1 MKKKVLRLGLV
12 GCGAMGGVIAR
23 HVLKCWS
30 GRAQWIGFYDAS
42 SGAAQGLAKACGK
55 KIPFMELKTM
65 LMRAD
70 WIIEA
75 ASPKAV
81 PGLLRASMHARKNI
95 LIMSTAG
102 LLGHEALL
110 ASARKAGIR
119 VVLPSGAIAGVD
131 AVKAA
136 ALGGIQSAS
145 LITVKPPKGLA
156 GAPYLIQHRV
166 DVNALTQRTV
176 VFEGNARE
184 AAKGF
189 PTNVNVAATLAL
201 ASGCG
206 ADKTRVTVVADPAAT
221 RNTHELHITGAS
233 GSIRCEV
240 QNVPSPENPKT
251 SALAVLSACAAI
263 DELFTGVRVGT

>member
-1 MKKKVLRLGLV
+1 MKKKIMRLGLV

-23 HVLKCWS
+23 HVLKRWA
-30 GRAQWIGFYDAS
+30 RQAEWTGFYDAS
-42 SGAAQGLAKACGK
+42 SGAAQALAKACGK

-65 LMRAD
+65 LRRAD
-70 WIIEA
+70 CIIEA
-75 ASPKAV
+75 ASPQIV
-81 PGLLRASMHARKNI
+81 PELLRACMHARTDA

-102 LLGHEALL
+102 LLEHARLLEA
-110 ASARKAGIR
+110 ARKAGIR

-131 AVKAA
+131 AIKAA

-145 LITVKPPKGLA
+145 LTTVKPPKGLA
-156 GAPYLIQHRV
+156 GAPYLIEHRV

-176 VFEGNARE
+176 VFEGSARE

-221 RNTHELHITGAS
+221 RNTHELHVVGTS

-240 QNVPSPENPKT
+240 QNVPSPGNPKT
-251 SALAVLSACAAI
+251 SALAVLSACAAL
-263 DELFTGVRVGT
+263 DELFMGVRIGT